1 MKKAIKFNEIFN
13 FLIGTLFGLIFLTVA
28 FYVFPEHI
36 ISIDFVTNFA
46 KVLLSEILL
55 TLILLLFFS
64 SKTYYEMAYFQRL
77 NELSDLLKQYGS
89 PSPVLFKKDN
99 SNDVVSLVK
108 IFQEKPVIVNRQK
121 IEAIGAKTGNA
132 PVVKDLVFCF
142 RLNDAWHPITD
153 MDLEDIL
160 SLIEQWKD
168 LEKID

>member
-1 MKKAIKFNEIFN
+1 MKFNEIFN
-13 FLIGTLFGLIFLTVA
+13 FLIGSLAGFIFLTLIFCA
-28 FYVFPEHI
+28 SPEDI
-36 ISIDFVTNFA
+36 QSRIDFANFA
-46 KVLLSEILL
+46 KCFLGGIFLI
-55 TLILLLFFS
+55 LILLLFLS
-64 SKTYYEMAYFQRL
+64 SKTYHEMAYFQRL

-132 PVVKDLVFCF
+132 PVVKDLVFCY

-153 MDLEDIL
+153 MDLDDVI

-168 LEKID
+168 LEKIG